1 MSTTYVLSPLV
12 VGVFPAFPVDR
23 FVHGSLDTTVVQAP
37 CIAWLATGSDG
48 SKVLVDTGPPM
59 PTPLTAAFHM
69 ALEVRPE
76 HRIDQALR
84 AEGVDPADI
93 QTVIFTHLHYD
104 HCANGELLPDA
115 RFLVQREEL
124 RHAVLPN
131 KDHRGAYE
139 VGYQGVTP
147 AWMAVFDRMS
157 PVEGTVEVAP
167 GCTMLHLPGHT
178 PGSAGVVFTTSVGRV
193 AVAGDLVNRLENWTG
208 PHGDHA
214 PPALFT
220 DLTACGT
227 SFALLERSADQ
238 VLASHDFRSTHP
250 IPERALGDC

>member
-1 MSTTYVLSPLV
+1 MSTTYVLSPLI

-23 FVHGSLDTTVVQAP
+23 FVHGSLDSTAVQAP

-48 SKVLVDTGPPM
+48 SKVLVDTGPPV

-69 ALEVRPE
+69 PLVVRPE
-76 HRIDQALR
+76 HRIDR
-84 AEGVDPADI
+84 AMRAAGVDPNDI

-104 HCANGELLPDA
+104 HCAHGELLPNA
-115 RFLVQREEL
+115 RFLVQQNEL

-131 KDHRGAYE
+131 QDQRGAYE
-139 VGYQGVTP
+139 VGYPGVIP
-147 AWMAVFDRMS
+147 AWMTVFDRMS
-157 PVEGTVEVAP
+157 PVDGTVEVAA

-178 PGSAGVVFTTSVGRV
+178 PGSAGVVFDTAVGRV
-193 AVAGDLVNRLENWTG
+193 AVAGDLINRLENWSG
-208 PHGDHA
+208 PDGGHA

-227 SFALLERSADQ
+227 SLTVLERTADH
-238 VLASHDFRSTHP
+238 VLASHDFRSAHP
-250 IPERALGDC
+250 IPE